1 MFRYDDKEEPLKKNR
16 VVITGIGVVAP
27 NAIGVKDFEKSL
39 RNGKSGI
46 KHWEELERLN
56 IRCQI
61 GGAPDL
67 AAIDLNEY
75 LPRLYASKIS
85 NKAIIY
91 SLLSALEAWKDAG
104 LETNNETTDY
114 NSGIIFGSGDLSGDS
129 QTKEIVQYKI
139 DRGEGRRLGSR
150 SISEYMNSGA
160 AAYINSILGLGNR
173 VQSNS
178 SACITGS
185 EAVLSGYEYLSMGKA
200 DRMLCGST
208 EGDGRYIWGAF
219 DAMRVLVADSND
231 RPEFGSRPM
240 SSSSAGF
247 VPSGGSG
254 ALVLETLES
263 AQKRGAHIYAE
274 ILGGHTNSGGQRN
287 GGSMTAPNSDG
298 VVVCIKTAIQ
308 GAEIDPQ
315 EIDLI
320 NGHLTSTKGDPIE
333 VQNWA
338 SALSRVGE
346 NFPLI
351 NTPKSMIGH
360 AIGGAGSIELVA
372 SIIQM
377 DKGFVHANLNL
388 EEIHPEILD
397 VVHKNSIPTKC
408 REQEV
413 NTIIKANFGF
423 GDLNCALIL
432 RKYTENGSHQGKGR
446 AN

>member
-1 MFRYDDKEEPLKKNR
+1 MKKKR
-16 VVITGIGVVAP
+16 VVVTGIGVVAP
-27 NAIGVKDFEKSL
+27 NAIGVKDFENSL
-39 RNGKSGI
+39 RSAKSGI
-46 KHWEELERLN
+46 KHWDELEKLN

-67 AAIDLNEY
+67 GSIDLHDY
-75 LPRLYASKIS
+75 LPRLHASKIS
-85 NKAIIY
+85 NKGIIY
-91 SLLSALEAWKDAG
+91 GLLSATEAWRDAG
-104 LETNNETTDY
+104 LKPNSEATDY

-129 QTKEIVQYKI
+129 QTKEIVQYQI
-139 DRGEGRRLGSR
+139 DRGEGRKLGSR

-219 DAMRVLVADSND
+219 DAMRVLCSDSNEQ
-231 RPEFGSRPM
+231 PEFGSRPM

-247 VPSGGSG
+247 VPAGGSG

-263 AQKRGAHIYAE
+263 AEARDAYIYAE
-274 ILGGHTNSGGQRN
+274 VLGGHTNSGGQRN

-298 VVVCIKTAIQ
+298 VVACIKSAMKD
-308 GAEIDPQ
+308 AEIAAQ
-315 EIDLI
+315 EVDLI

-333 VQNWA
+333 VKNWA
-338 SALSRVGE
+338 TALSRAGNE
-346 NFPLI
+346 FPLI

-372 SIIQM
+372 SILQM

-388 EEIHPEILD
+388 EEIHPAILEVID
-397 VVHKNSIPTKC
+397 ESRIPRTTI
-408 REQEV
+408 ETEV
-413 NTIIKANFGF
+413 NTIMKANFGF
-423 GDLNCALIL
+423 GDLNCALVL
-432 RKYTENGSHQGKGR
+432 RKYTENGSRK
-446 AN
+446 N